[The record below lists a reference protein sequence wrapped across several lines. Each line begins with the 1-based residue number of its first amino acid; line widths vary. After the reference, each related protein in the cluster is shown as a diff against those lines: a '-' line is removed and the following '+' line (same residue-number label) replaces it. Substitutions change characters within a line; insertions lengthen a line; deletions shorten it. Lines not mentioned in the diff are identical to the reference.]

1 MDYKSPNKN
10 IAGYSWTL
18 GLSLLAS
25 GVFALLDKMW
35 QFALY
40 LILGFIA
47 LSIGFYFWS
56 KRDK

>member
-1 MDYKSPNKN
+1 MDHKSPNKN
-10 IAGYSWTL
+10 IAGYFWTL

>member
-1 MDYKSPNKN
+1 MDHKSPNKN

-25 GVFALLDKMW
+25 AAFSQLDPMW
-35 QFALY
+35 QFTLY
-40 LILGFIA
+40 LILGFIT
-47 LSIGFYFWS
+47 LSIGFYSWS